1 MTYLTEGGA
10 QMADEDK
17 DTKMSRRRCR
27 RNSRYVAGGAI
38 GGGLLGSF
46 FGPNLLDKNQQ
57 PSTRSTQEAG
67 FDRALMYFTRHSDF
81 NILSAASERIFP
93 EDENGP
99 GAIELGVPYFID
111 HQLASG
117 YGMNE
122 KEYMQGPFFPR
133 SEEHTSELQSR
144 GHLVCRLLLEKKKK

>member
-1 MTYLTEGGA
+1 MS
-10 QMADEDK
+10 MSDDDNRDENYDP
-17 DTKMSRRRCR
+17 SRRRFLK
-27 RNSRYVAGGAI
+27 NTGILAGGVV
-38 GGGLLGSF
+38 GGSVLGGLLT
-46 FGPNLLDKNQQ
+46 NQFQ
-57 PSTRSTQEAG
+57 TKPEVKEAEIEKDLQEARMF
-67 FDRALMYFTRHSDF
+67 FDRKEDF
-81 NILSAASERIFP
+81 NVLSAATERIFP

-111 HQLASG
+111 KQLASG